1 MGDNSAIEWTD
12 ATYNPIRARNRETGN
27 VGHFCARISPGC
39 VNCYAEAMQ
48 PRFGNRIRYAAQQLG
63 RVGYGIEIS
72 PAYVD
77 VACQR
82 LEKHVG
88 EPARK
93 LAEV

>member
-1 MGDNSAIEWTD
+1 MGLPSEFIAAYTD
-12 ATYNPIRARNRETGN
+12 DGESVYDPFLGSGTTL
-27 VGHFCARISPGC
+27 V
-39 VNCYAEAMQ
+39 
-48 PRFGNRIRYAAQQLG
+48 AAQQLG
-63 RVGYGIEIS
+63 RIGYGIEIS

-93 LAEV
+93 VAEV